1 MITRTITITIEV
13 PENTPL
19 THSELEGIRSHID
32 GDNIFDI
39 INKYSE
45 CDRDE
50 VGVSVLVNQPTE
62 SSMKVLIFV
71 DVDDTKSVELVGV
84 IESQSIDQMK
94 DEYMNKMCGGDFGD
108 DVCYDEDDD
117 MVVVRDDETIGWFA
131 KLSIPV
137 LDLAQL

>member
-13 PENTPL
+13 PKNTPL
-19 THSELEGIRSHID
+19 THTELEGIRSHID

-62 SSMKVLIFV
+62 SSMKVLLYVSTVEEQTITGVGEIVNNNKNELIANFTSTWEGDSIITV
-71 DVDDTKSVELVGV
+71 DGNGGVMCDGIDAGYFTVVD
-84 IESQSIDQMK
+84 
-94 DEYMNKMCGGDFGD
+94 
-108 DVCYDEDDD
+108 
-117 MVVVRDDETIGWFA
+117 
-131 KLSIPV
+131 IP
-137 LDLAQL
+137 Q

>member
-13 PENTPL
+13 PKNKPL
-19 THSELEGIRSHID
+19 THTELEGIRSHID

-131 KLSIPV
+131 KLTIPV
-137 LDLAQL
+137 

>member
-1 MITRTITITIEV
+1 
-13 PENTPL
+13 
-19 THSELEGIRSHID
+19 
-32 GDNIFDI
+32 
-39 INKYSE
+39 
-45 CDRDE
+45 
-50 VGVSVLVNQPTE
+50 
-62 SSMKVLIFV
+62 MKILIFV